1 MESISS
7 QRNLPFRKS
16 RNLSFY
22 NLKVKSTLMV
32 LFMFFVIRN
41 AIIEVI
47 LDKSIKSVISNF
59 ILQSK
64 YMSSTV

>member
-47 LDKSIKSVISNF
+47 LDKSIKSVISNV